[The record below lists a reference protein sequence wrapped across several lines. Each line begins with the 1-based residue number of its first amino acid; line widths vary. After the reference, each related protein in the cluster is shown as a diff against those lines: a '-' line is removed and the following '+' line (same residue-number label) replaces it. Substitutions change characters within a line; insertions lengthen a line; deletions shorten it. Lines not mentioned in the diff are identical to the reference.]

1 MKRNILTILLCLS
14 LALICVLTLASCEAS
29 NDLGM
34 KDSIAEEYAPGYGE
48 DIKLDLN
55 GSAIENEASGT
66 DRKIIKTAYVTAET
80 KEFEDSLKLIEALC
94 ADLDGYIQS
103 SSTRGVSLNNGSNRR
118 SADYTLRIPA
128 ESFDGF
134 NESLGGMLNI
144 VSSSSNADEVTSHY
158 YDIQSRI
165 EVLELQKASLQKMYD
180 NYTDYKD
187 VNSLISL
194 QEKLFAVIEEI
205 ESYKTQLKV
214 YDSKIAYSTVHLS
227 VNEVVIYTEN
237 QDEKTFGDKLADAFM
252 GGWNVFLQICEGL
265 AIAFVATFPTLAGLS
280 IVAAIIVFICVA
292 SVKRSRK
299 KKAQAKNQND
309 SKSQ

>member
-55 GSAIENEASGT
+55 GSAIENEASET

>member
-1 MKRNILTILLCLS
+1 
-14 LALICVLTLASCEAS
+14 
-29 NDLGM
+29 M

-55 GSAIENEASGT
+55 GSAIENEASET

-94 ADLDGYIQS
+94 ADLGGYIQS

-299 KKAQAKNQND
+299 KKAQAKDQND

>member
-55 GSAIENEASGT
+55 GSAIENEASET

-94 ADLDGYIQS
+94 ADLGGYIQS

>member
-55 GSAIENEASGT
+55 GSAIENEASET

-280 IVAAIIVFICVA
+280 IVSAIIVFICVA

-299 KKAQAKNQND
+299 KKAQAKNQNG

>member
-14 LALICVLTLASCEAS
+14 LALVCAFTLASCEAS
-29 NDLGM
+29 NDFGM

-55 GSAIENEASGT
+55 GSAIENEASET

-299 KKAQAKNQND
+299 KKAQAKNQNGP
-309 SKSQ
+309 KSQ

>member
-14 LALICVLTLASCEAS
+14 LALIYVLTLASCEAS

-55 GSAIENEASGT
+55 GSAIENEASET

-94 ADLDGYIQS
+94 ADLGGYIQS

>member
-55 GSAIENEASGT
+55 GSAIENEASDT

-94 ADLDGYIQS
+94 ADLGGYIQS

>member
-1 MKRNILTILLCLS
+1 MKRNILTILLFLS

-55 GSAIENEASGT
+55 GSAIENEASET

>member
-1 MKRNILTILLCLS
+1 MKRNLTILICLS
-14 LALICVLTLASCEAS
+14 LAFICVLTLASCEAS

-55 GSAIENEASGT
+55 GSAIENEASET

-94 ADLDGYIQS
+94 ADLGGYIQS